1 MTGSRSPARL
11 VAAAAICLGVA
22 GAAGVAWAAT
32 NEPPVVPPSS
42 EPESTLGASTTS
54 GPPAFTGGEDAR
66 AAAEELLGAYVESEY
81 GVAVTDAACS
91 VPPTGAVG
99 DQFVCYALQPGALV
113 IALRATVGEQRLIG
127 LELLFDQ
134 PPTTTTTTPAAES
147 ANTAG

>member
-1 MTGSRSPARL
+1 MSGSSRPARL

-32 NEPPVVPPSS
+32 TEPGGAPSS
-42 EPESTLGASTTS
+42 SDPESTLGVSTTS
-54 GPPAFTGGEDAR
+54 GPPAFTDGQDAR

-134 PPTTTTTTPAAES
+134 PPTTTTAPVAES
-147 ANTAG
+147 ATTAA